1 MNAFIIAGKDRP
13 GELADVAEA
22 IAERGVNV
30 VNAACLTWSGQGA
43 IGLVTNDDAA
53 TRSVLASRGFAYREL
68 ELVPCTLDDKPGTL
82 AAATR
87 KLAAAGINIELMLPT
102 GIESGGKVSVAFGT
116 NDPAKARTTLG
127 EMAMAHA

>member
-30 VNAACLTWSGQGA
+30 ENAACLTWSGQGA
-43 IGLVTNDDAA
+43 IGIVTNDDAA
-53 TRSVLASRGFAYREL
+53 TRSVLASRGFGYREV
-68 ELVPCTLDDKPGTL
+68 ELVMCTLDDKPGTL
-82 AAATR
+82 AAAAR
-87 KLAAAGINIELMLPT
+87 KLAAAGVNVELVLPT
-102 GIESGGKVSVAFGT
+102 GMSGDKVSVAFGT
-116 NDPAKARTTLG
+116 NDPARARTALG